1 MSICRSLS
9 LWPWRCGQSEAYIIC
24 NKLENCPNTVN
35 TVTMFT
41 LFATTLLLFLDVKCN
56 YFDLI
61 FICCL
66 LIYISVIIV
75 LETNTVDID
84 IFCIIQLM
92 IGSVGLSDR
101 KS

>member
-1 MSICRSLS
+1 
-9 LWPWRCGQSEAYIIC
+9 
-24 NKLENCPNTVN
+24 
-35 TVTMFT
+35 MFT

>member
-1 MSICRSLS
+1 M
-9 LWPWRCGQSEAYIIC
+9 
-24 NKLENCPNTVN
+24 
-35 TVTMFT
+35 